1 MKVLL
6 INKYNFI
13 KGGSEIYTF
22 GLKDMLIEDG
32 HEVID
37 FSMKSL
43 KNQYSKYS
51 DYFVEEIDYS
61 NNKLLNK
68 VKNSINLIYSR
79 EACHKLEELIKK
91 TKPDIAHVNLI
102 YHQLTPSILHI
113 LKKFNIPYQSVISE
127 EGYPIYILDANNL
140 KAIFCN

>member
-61 NNKLLNK
+61 NNELLNK
-68 VKNSINLIYSR
+68 VKN
-79 EACHKLEELIKK
+79 
-91 TKPDIAHVNLI
+91 
-102 YHQLTPSILHI
+102 
-113 LKKFNIPYQSVISE
+113 
-127 EGYPIYILDANNL
+127 
-140 KAIFCN
+140 

>member
-1 MKVLL
+1 
-6 INKYNFI
+6 
-13 KGGSEIYTF
+13 
-22 GLKDMLIEDG
+22 
-32 HEVID
+32 
-37 FSMKSL
+37 MKSL

-61 NNKLLNK
+61 NNELLNK

-113 LKKFNIPYQSVISE
+113 LLVMIIKLYVLIISFIIMGYVISV
-127 EGYPIYILDANNL
+127 
-140 KAIFCN
+140 